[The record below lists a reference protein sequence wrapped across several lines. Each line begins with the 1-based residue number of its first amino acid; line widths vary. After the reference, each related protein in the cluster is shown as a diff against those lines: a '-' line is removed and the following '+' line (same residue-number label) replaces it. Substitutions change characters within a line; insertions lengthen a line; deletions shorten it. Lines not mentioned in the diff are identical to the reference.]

1 MAYLTCP
8 WCLTPQA
15 VGDESIDYLCFTCAA
30 QVGFFACTNCGLRQT
45 VNKRW
50 TAFTCGTC
58 EAKVDLPRRWGYAVA
73 DRAREVQGTGHP
85 WPKL

>member
-1 MAYLTCP
+1 
-8 WCLTPQA
+8 
-15 VGDESIDYLCFTCAA
+15 
-30 QVGFFACTNCGLRQT
+30 

-50 TAFTCGTC
+50 TAFTCGKC